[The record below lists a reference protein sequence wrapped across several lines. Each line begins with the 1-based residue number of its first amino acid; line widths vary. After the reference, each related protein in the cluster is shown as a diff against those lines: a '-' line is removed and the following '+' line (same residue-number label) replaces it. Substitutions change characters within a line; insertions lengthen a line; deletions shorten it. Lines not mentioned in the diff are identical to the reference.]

1 MLLLL
6 LKEVIMIRKLLGRIE
21 DNSFLRCLVLQR
33 NLLLV
38 VAKDNRQEGMFQLLR
53 RLEANMFEMWEDV
66 YWSM

>member
-1 MLLLL
+1 
-6 LKEVIMIRKLLGRIE
+6 MIRKLLGRIE